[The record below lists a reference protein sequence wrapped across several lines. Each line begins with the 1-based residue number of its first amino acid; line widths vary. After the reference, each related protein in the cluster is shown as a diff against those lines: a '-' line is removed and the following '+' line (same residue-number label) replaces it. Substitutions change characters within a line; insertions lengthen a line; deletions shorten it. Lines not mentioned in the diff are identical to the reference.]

1 MTTSALR
8 CLLVVPP
15 LAGHVLPALA
25 LADELRARGHQVAWA
40 GSGAGLRALLGE
52 QEPVLSTGSR
62 LFRPQGGSGEAA
74 IRSLWEGF
82 VVPYA
87 RFTRKALTGIV
98 EQWRPDVLLVDQ
110 HTPAGALVARRAGL
124 PWVTLAPSA
133 LELVERLTPRQAQW
147 RDELLRALWAGAGLP
162 AEEYADPRFS
172 PALVLA
178 FTGRALLGEVALP
191 GQVALVGPLLGRRPV
206 AEPFPWE
213 RLDPDRTPVLVSLGT
228 LAADVAGDFHQRVA
242 RALAPLADRVQG
254 IVAGA
259 PGELPGHVLAVDRV
273 PTLELLRRAEF
284 GAVLCHGGMNTTC
297 EALAHGVPVVAAPIR
312 HDQPVTAVQL
322 VAAGAG
328 RQVDFATAS
337 PAELRAALTAVLE
350 QPGYRTAAAA
360 LAADFRAA
368 GGAPAAARR
377 IEEVAA

>member
-1 MTTSALR
+1 MTPSAVR

-25 LADELRARGHQVAWA
+25 LADELRSRGHEVAWA
-40 GSGAGLRALLGE
+40 GPGPGLRALIGE
-52 QEPVLSTGSR
+52 REPVLSTGSR
-62 LFRPQGGSGEAA
+62 LFRPQGGSGDAA

-87 RFTRKALTGIV
+87 RFTRKALAGVV

-124 PWVTLAPSA
+124 PWVSLAPSA
-133 LELVERLTPRQAQW
+133 LELVERLAPDQADW
-147 RDELLRALWAGAGLP
+147 RDGLLRELWQGAGLP

-178 FTGRALLGEVALP
+178 FTSRALLGEVALP
-191 GQVALVGPLLGRRPV
+191 AQTALVGPLLGRRPV
-206 AEPFPWE
+206 PQPFPWE
-213 RLDPDRTPVLVSLGT
+213 RLDPARTPVLVSLGT
-228 LAADVAGDFHQRVA
+228 LAADVAGDFHRRVA
-242 RALAPLADRVQG
+242 EALAPLADRVQG

-273 PTLELLRRAEF
+273 PTLELLRRTRL
-284 GAVLCHGGMNTTC
+284 GAVVCHGGMNTVC

-312 HDQPVTAVQL
+312 HDQPVTAAQL

-328 RQVDFATAS
+328 RRVDFAAAS
-337 PAELRAALTAVLE
+337 PAELREALTAVLE
-350 QPGYRTAAAA
+350 QPGYRTAATA
-360 LAADFRAA
+360 LAEDFRAA
-368 GGAPAAARR
+368 GGAPQAAHR